1 MLSNRIVLVCIL
13 TAVIHLIGISSLSA
27 RIVGTRTKRLAS
39 STSLFNII
47 ILFSQFANTIQ
58 APLLTK
64 FVETNIILQHGPDN
78 SIFRLIIFS
87 STIGAILG
95 ALSIPTLHRFMEK
108 GVNAMY
114 KYNSVFMVVIKSLK
128 VSTITHFKDS
138 FKIPL
143 KDNFLRLG
151 KFQGLKMGIILLNI
165 IVYAF
170 ITVSV
175 LSCLYSGYL
184 NPSLRTT
191 SLSMSGIASGLG
203 AVGMLLFIEP
213 YNAILTDKVIE
224 GSVSEA
230 YFRRHLSLVILAK
243 IIGTMAGQFLFIPLA
258 HIITNLASLL

>member
-47 ILFSQFANTIQ
+47 LLFSQFANTIQ

-64 FVETNIILQHGPDN
+64 YVETNIILHKDPDTFV
-78 SIFRLIIFS
+78 FRLIIFS
-87 STIGAILG
+87 STIGATIG
-95 ALSIPTLHRFMEK
+95 ALFIPTLHRFMER
-108 GVNAMY
+108 GVNSLY
-114 KYNSVFMVVIKSLK
+114 NRNSVFMVVLKSLK
-128 VSTITHFKDS
+128 LSTLAHFKDS
-138 FKIPL
+138 VKIPH
-143 KDNFLRLG
+143 KNNFSRLSR
-151 KFQGLKMGIILLNI
+151 FNDLNMGLILMNI
-165 IVYAF
+165 VVYGF
-170 ITVSV
+170 ISVSV

-191 SLSMSGIASGLG
+191 SLSMSGIAGGLG

-213 YNAILTDKVIE
+213 YNAILTDKVID

-230 YFRRHLSLVILAK
+230 YFRRHLSLVILAR
-243 IIGTMAGQFLFIPLA
+243 IVGTIMGQFLLVPLA
-258 HIITNLASLL
+258 HLITKLASLI